1 MNIPKFTSVQAFG
14 LVLLRILIGW
24 HFLYEGV
31 IKAYNPSWTSRGYLL
46 SASILKPFFAW
57 LASDSLVSV
66 IDYLNI
72 FALIAVGIS
81 LLVGIKVKWGC
92 IGGVL
97 LLLLYYVAHPPF
109 PGLPQGPSE
118 GSYWI
123 VNKNLIEMA
132 ALFVIYQF
140 PLTSVFG
147 LENLFTRKKAVTS
160 DVAKS
165 KVGTVKTVTSKEV
178 TPIN

>member
-1 MNIPKFTSVQAFG
+1 MNYPKLTNVQGYA

-57 LASDSLVSV
+57 LAGDSLIST
-66 IDYLNI
+66 IDTLNI
-72 FALIAVGIS
+72 VGLIAVGIS
-81 LLVGIKVKWGC
+81 LLIGIKVRWGC
-92 IGGVL
+92 IGGIL
-97 LLLLYYVAHPPF
+97 LLLLYYMAHPPF
-109 PGLPQGPSE
+109 PNLPQGPSE
-118 GSYWI
+118 GSYWV

-147 LENLFTRKKAVTS
+147 LENLF
-160 DVAKS
+160 S
-165 KVGTVKTVTSKEV
+165 KNRVNTT
-178 TPIN
+178 IN

>member
-1 MNIPKFTSVQAFG
+1 MNISKLTKVQGFV

-46 SASILKPFFAW
+46 SASILKPFFTW
-57 LASDSLVSV
+57 LAGDSRIAV
-66 IDYLNI
+66 IDDLNI
-72 FALIAVGIS
+72 IALIAVGIS
-81 LLVGIKVKWGC
+81 LLIGIKVKWGC

-97 LLLLYYVAHPPF
+97 LLLLYYFAHPPL

-132 ALFVIYQF
+132 ALFVVYQF

-147 LENLFTRKKAVTS
+147 LEILFTKNKVVTS
-160 DVAKS
+160 
-165 KVGTVKTVTSKEV
+165 
-178 TPIN
+178 IN

>member
-1 MNIPKFTSVQAFG
+1 MNYPKLTNVQGYA

-57 LASDSLVSV
+57 LAGDSLIST
-66 IDYLNI
+66 IDTLNI
-72 FALIAVGIS
+72 VGLIAVGIS
-81 LLVGIKVKWGC
+81 LLIGIKVKWGC
-92 IGGVL
+92 IGGML
-97 LLLLYYVAHPPF
+97 LLLLYYMAHPPF
-109 PGLPQGPSE
+109 PNLPQGPSE
-118 GSYWI
+118 GSYWV

-147 LENLFTRKKAVTS
+147 LENLF
-160 DVAKS
+160 S
-165 KVGTVKTVTSKEV
+165 KNRVNTT
-178 TPIN
+178 IN